1 MDIEFDSI
9 RIGLENCDSYEIP
22 RELVSSFY
30 IDGIEHG
37 IWAHKSGCAE
47 DYYRCKLVQIIL
59 KKEAG
64 DILTIND
71 MKPNATTAK
80 WYIPTPLF
88 DAIRNEPSTTHVSI
102 YNNGKCQYYIAV
114 PFNGSMYGNLSLNY
128 YEKISKTTRGEYIYT
143 IQKSNILGINMLKL
157 IRAKLLLLPLNI
169 KMAWNMIENTLRKII
184 NF

>member
-1 MDIEFDSI
+1 MDIEFDCI

-22 RELVSSFY
+22 RELVSGFY
-30 IDGIEHG
+30 IGGIEHG
-37 IWAHKSGCAE
+37 IRAHKSGCAK
-47 DYYRCKLVQIIL
+47 DYYRCKLVQLVL

-64 DILTIND
+64 NILTIND

-102 YNNGKCQYYIAV
+102 YNNGKRQYYIAV

-169 KMAWNMIENTLRKII
+169 KMVWNVVENTLRKII